1 MDRLAA
7 ALLVGFALV
16 VVIPAYAGDRLPK
29 GERPT
34 QLRTVRKQ
42 QVITVIAAA
51 SPFLLVPRWWTAI
64 IGGVAGIVVWRRLH
78 HGEVD
83 PIDLGA
89 VDRQAAEVA
98 ELLSACLASGAT
110 LERSTEVVARAV
122 GPPASDLLLHVAA
135 LSALGTPT
143 TSAWRT
149 LDDKG
154 ALGLIATVVR
164 RSLQSGA
171 PLSEALEACSKDLR
185 DQHRAHVETL
195 ARSVAVS
202 TVGPLGLCFLP
213 AFLLLTVVPIV
224 ASLLSS
230 SGILG

>member
-7 ALLVGFALV
+7 ALLVGFALMV
-16 VVIPAYAGDRLPK
+16 SIPTYAGVRIPRD
-29 GERPT
+29 ERPT
-34 QLRTVRKQ
+34 KKWKAHRRHVLA
-42 QVITVIAAA
+42 VIAAA
-51 SPFLLVPRWWTAI
+51 SPFLLLPRWWTAV
-64 IGGVAGIVVWRRLH
+64 IGGVAGLAVWRWVSH
-78 HGEVD
+78 AAVD
-83 PIDLGA
+83 SLDLGA

-122 GPPASDLLLHVAA
+122 GPPSSQLLLHVAA

-143 TSAWRT
+143 TTAWRT

-164 RSLQSGA
+164 RSLDSGA
-171 PLSEALEACSKDLR
+171 PLSEALDASSKDLR

-230 SGILG
+230 SGILT